1 MPSDSGKLSA
11 AVERLEA
18 QIRAAENLL
27 KVTPGATFEGV
38 SAQLLRFYDGR
49 IRFDGNTPLTELPLK
64 ERLEAAK
71 LLPEL
76 IRKAIAA
83 EPELVAKTNAASEA
97 IEQAISEAQN

>member
-1 MPSDSGKLSA
+1 MPSASGKLSA
-11 AVERLEA
+11 AVDRLEV

-27 KVTPGATFEGV
+27 RETPGATLEGV
-38 SAQLLRFYDGR
+38 SAQLLRFYDDR
-49 IRFDGNTPLTELPLK
+49 IRFDGNTPLSELPLN

-83 EPELVAKTNAASEA
+83 EPELVAKTNAATEA
-97 IEQAISEAQN
+97 IEQAISEAQK